1 MRLWPYKLAN
11 FRSKSYEIQAEAYID
26 SEGSEI
32 QTFQSESQFSKI
44 SWKVSGDYIVHIGGY
59 GDPAP
64 FELWKYNAETD
75 KFDQALSFRKLDD
88 WHSYPYAY
96 EITSLL

>member
-1 MRLWPYKLAN
+1 M
-11 FRSKSYEIQAEAYID
+11 
-26 SEGSEI
+26 
-32 QTFQSESQFSKI
+32 
-44 SWKVSGDYIVHIGGY
+44 SGDYIVHIGGY

>member
-1 MRLWPYKLAN
+1 MAN
-11 FRSKSYEIQAEAYID
+11 SGPIAYEVQAKTFVYSKGSRFFRFYDKSAQKSRKKA
-26 SEGSEI
+26 
-32 QTFQSESQFSKI
+32 
-44 SWKVSGDYIVHIGGY
+44 SGDYIVHIGGY

-64 FELWKYNAETD
+64 FELWKYNAENGS
-75 KFDQALSFRKLDD
+75 FDQTLSFRKLDD